1 MNAVNQFFKSI
12 GGTFGNLPINWVDFV
27 TVLVICVGFMRGR
40 KRGLSEEILDVTK
53 WLVIVVVAGLF
64 YQRLGEL
71 MSKRP
76 LLSPLSYYILSYL
89 LLVSVVWLVFGFL
102 KKRFGE
108 KIIESDIFGRF
119 EFYGG
124 MCAGSVRW
132 VCVYFVVLSLLHAPH
147 YTPEERAKRK
157 REVEYNYGSDFFPSI
172 VKFQDAVFTASLT
185 GKTAAD
191 QLDLFLMDQ
200 VSGAA
205 KPLRDSNSMAKRRE
219 RAVDDVISGK

>member
-1 MNAVNQFFKSI
+1 MNAVNQFFKTV
-12 GGTFGNLPINWVDFV
+12 GGTFGSLPINWVDFV

-53 WLVIVVVAGLF
+53 WLLIVVVAGLF
-64 YQRLGEL
+64 YYRLGEL

-76 LLSPLSYYILSYL
+76 LLSPLSYFVISYL
-89 LLVSVVWLVFGFL
+89 LLVLAVWLVFGFL

-124 MCAGSVRW
+124 MLAGTVRW
-132 VCVYFVVLSLLHAPH
+132 ACVYFVVLSLLHAPH
-147 YTPEERAKRK
+147 YTPEERAQRK

-172 VKFQDAVFTASLT
+172 VKLQDAVFTASLT

-205 KPLRDSNSMAKRRE
+205 KPLRGDNSMAKRRE
-219 RAVDDVISGK
+219 RAVDDVMRGK